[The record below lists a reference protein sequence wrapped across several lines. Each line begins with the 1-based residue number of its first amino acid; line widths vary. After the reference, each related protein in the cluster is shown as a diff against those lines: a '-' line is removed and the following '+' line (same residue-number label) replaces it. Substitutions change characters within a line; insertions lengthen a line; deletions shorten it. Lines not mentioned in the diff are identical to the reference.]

1 MKALLCLFC
10 TRVQSRKL
18 RRKAGTGIQCKTWC
32 GLQTYCRDAHT
43 ISLCAQAI
51 RYHSDSAISSWVVE
65 WKRKTKELQ
74 VRWRENAKG
83 TKKISL
89 RFEVSALRGTLN
101 VWWALIFLTHA
112 TDFAEKQGLLSSIVS
127 VKRLINNSVKQY
139 FLQLR
144 WFCPMRYFL

>member
-1 MKALLCLFC
+1 MGTEESIYTTYQWMKALLCLFC

-65 WKRKTKELQ
+65 
-74 VRWRENAKG
+74 
-83 TKKISL
+83 
-89 RFEVSALRGTLN
+89 
-101 VWWALIFLTHA
+101 
-112 TDFAEKQGLLSSIVS
+112 
-127 VKRLINNSVKQY
+127 
-139 FLQLR
+139 
-144 WFCPMRYFL
+144 